1 MEIYQSNGWLL
12 ILSELDNHIWCL
24 PAFSLGP
31 LQFDQFSR
39 KNYVRLRNTSYSEN
53 LSSPIFEFRRCSRAN
68 PSVLCPLPDY
78 EVGKMSQNIDIH
90 DEECPKKTKVPIFS
104 RPRGVYGEG
113 ARKNGDFCFFL
124 KSLFYFNPSLTTSY
138 TSQGQH
144 VVTPSLSPITTPPK
158 SKIFLG
164 RPWVNH
170 QIWLHN
176 DILRIGILKYV
187 KI

>member
-1 MEIYQSNGWLL
+1 MVSFGIFTRPLTVRSILKKELCEITKHFIIWKSVEP
-12 ILSELDNHIWCL
+12 IL
-24 PAFSLGP
+24 
-31 LQFDQFSR
+31 
-39 KNYVRLRNTSYSEN
+39 
-53 LSSPIFEFRRCSRAN
+53 EFRRCSRAN

-78 EVGKMSQNIDIH
+78 EAGKMSQNIDIH

-104 RPRGVYGEG
+104 RPRGVYGAG

-124 KSLFYFNPSLTTSY
+124 KSLFDFNPSLNTLY

-144 VVTPSLSPITTPPK
+144 VVKPSLSAITTPPK

-164 RPWVNH
+164 RPCVNH

-176 DILRIGILKYV
+176 IILRIGILKYV

>member
-24 PAFSLGP
+24 PAFSLVP
-31 LQFDQFSR
+31 LHSGQFSGE
-39 KNYVRLRNTSYSEN
+39 NYVRLRNTSYSEN

-90 DEECPKKTKVPIFS
+90 DEECPKKKW
-104 RPRGVYGEG
+104 GLL
-113 ARKNGDFCFFL
+113 FFL
-124 KSLFYFNPSLTTSY
+124 KSLFYFNTSLTTFY

-144 VVTPSLSPITTPPK
+144 VVKPSLSPITTPPK

-170 QIWLHN
+170 QIWVHSI
-176 DILRIGILKYV
+176 ILRIGILKYV